1 MKKIFII
8 GLLMISTTAN
18 AEKKEKFCW
27 KSSKE
32 LQHTCALMT
41 AKQIDDK
48 IEVLKK
54 IGGVFYFFYP
64 DRMPKK

>member
-1 MKKIFII
+1 MKKLFIV
-8 GLLMISTTAN
+8 GLLMFSAAAY

-32 LQHTCALMT
+32 LQHTCAALT
-41 AKQIDDK
+41 AKQIDEK
-48 IEVLKK
+48 IEALKK

>member
-1 MKKIFII
+1 MKNIFII
-8 GLLMISTTAN
+8 GLLTVSIAAH

-32 LQHTCALMT
+32 LQPTCALMT
-41 AKQIDDK
+41 EKQIDDK
-48 IEVLKK
+48 IEALKK

>member
-8 GLLMISTTAN
+8 GLLMLSAAAN
-18 AEKKEKFCW
+18 AEKKENFCW

-32 LQHTCALMT
+32 LQPTCALLT
-41 AKQIDDK
+41 SKQIDDK
-48 IEVLKK
+48 IEALKK